1 MTAKNYTK
9 VFKQLKA
16 RPAKLA
22 KFKKHNRP
30 KKKNFG
36 IGSRKCKRCGRYGAH
51 VSKYSLELCRQ
62 CFREIATQIGFRRY
76 T

>member
-9 VFKQLKA
+9 VFKQLKVK
-16 RPAKLA
+16 PSKLA

-30 KKKNFG
+30 KKKKFG
-36 IGSRKCKRCGRYGAH
+36 AGSRKCKRCGRYGGH
-51 VSKYSLELCRQ
+51 ISKYNLDLCRQ

-76 T
+76 A